1 MDIKQAEEIMNSPHK
16 VEVQYDDVPVWIESI
31 QGTTANIVVIGTN
44 KKMTVPVE
52 QLEYTGRP
60 VDPENIYGLQ

>member
-1 MDIKQAEEIMNSPHK
+1 MDIKQAEEIMNSPRK

>member
-1 MDIKQAEEIMNSPHK
+1 MDMKQAEEIMNSPRK